1 MFRNG
6 GEPRV
11 LQVLFVGLL
20 GAAVGYGWLCGRG
33 SSVMLAVLDAA
44 GEGVT
49 AALAMAGG
57 FAFFC
62 GMIRV
67 LRAAGAVGWLSKR
80 LAPALRLLLGPSLA
94 EDALEPVTMNLAA
107 NLLGM
112 GNAATPMGLEAARR
126 MAGRAGEISNAL
138 CMFLVINSSSVQA
151 LPTTVIALRAA
162 AGSADPGA
170 VILPTLA
177 ATVLSTVVGVAACK
191 LMEKRA

>member
-1 MFRNG
+1 M
-6 GEPRV
+6 
-11 LQVLFVGLL
+11 LQGLFVGLL
-20 GAAVGYGWLCGRG
+20 GGAVGYGWLSGRG
-33 SSVMLAVLDAA
+33 PGVMAAVLDAA

-67 LRAAGAVGWLSKR
+67 LRAAGAVGWLSGR
-80 LAPALRLLLGPSLA
+80 LAPALKLLLGPSLP

-126 MAGRAGEISNAL
+126 MGGQAGDISNAL
-138 CMFLVINSSSVQA
+138 CMFLVINSSSVQV
-151 LPTTVIALRAA
+151 LPATVISLRAA

-170 VILPTLA
+170 VILPALGATAVSTL
-177 ATVLSTVVGVAACK
+177 VGVAACK
-191 LMEKRA
+191 LAEKRG